1 MTGSP
6 RCGRND
12 GGAEARGLHGGGRGA
27 LGLRPAVLKEGSPVL
42 TDGLIFPAL
51 GLACLG
57 WLVPRL
63 LSTFWPEGLRPLV
76 VLTLVAAALL
86 FVLAG
91 AMFIAL
97 YVMGGVPLA
106 ALIEPGV
113 LPFLEHF
120 SRLGA
125 VSALFWAPMMLLSVI
140 GLPKYWVRE
149 RW

>member
-1 MTGSP
+1 M
-6 RCGRND
+6 
-12 GGAEARGLHGGGRGA
+12 
-27 LGLRPAVLKEGSPVL
+27 L

-63 LSTFWPEGLRPLV
+63 LSTFWPEGLKPLV
-76 VLTLVAAALL
+76 ALTLVAAVIL
-86 FVLAG
+86 FLFAG

-97 YVMGGVPLA
+97 YVLGGVPLM
-106 ALIEPGV
+106 ALIEPGF
-113 LPFLEHF
+113 LPFLEYF

-140 GLPKYWVRE
+140 GLPKYWVKE